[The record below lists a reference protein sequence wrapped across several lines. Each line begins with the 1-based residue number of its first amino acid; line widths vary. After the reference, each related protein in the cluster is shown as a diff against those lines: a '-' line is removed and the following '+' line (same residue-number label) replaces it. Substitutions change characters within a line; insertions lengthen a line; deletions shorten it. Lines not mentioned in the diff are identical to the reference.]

1 MTITLRLLGSSI
13 LIALGMSAV
22 AAAPSSAEPASIAV
36 YEDWRSGTIR
46 PDRWTVREGVA
57 QDMNADVRGHTLRMR
72 YRHEAATSSD
82 RGLNAANHILTFAN
96 PVTIDRLEAD
106 VKVTR
111 ANVAGCAANPG
122 ATRLRPASIS
132 FNTFNDGTSIAGMT
146 GDHIVRL
153 LVNREADST
162 DPPEVLTVQAFVGR
176 CINAACTDAISNL
189 FNLAV
194 GTVTVGNRFTLRI
207 AWDRSFA
214 QFRVGVDNGSDAV
227 LAYNPSLDTG
237 NARGPFADLRM
248 QTVVANC
255 TAAPA
260 SADAETEIH
269 SVRTNASVVI
279 E

>member
-1 MTITLRLLGSSI
+1 MTTTLRWLGSSI
-13 LIALGMSAV
+13 LIALGVCAIP
-22 AAAPSSAEPASIAV
+22 ATPSSADPASVAV

-57 QDMNADVRGHTLRMR
+57 QDMKAEVRGHTLRMR
-72 YRHEAATSSD
+72 YRQEGATSSD

-96 PVTIDRLEAD
+96 PVTLDRLEAD

-111 ANVAGCAANPG
+111 ADVAGCAANPG

-132 FNTFNDGTSIAGMT
+132 FNTFNDGMSGVGMI
-146 GDHIVRL
+146 GDHIVRI

-162 DPPEVLTVQAFVGR
+162 DSPDVLTVQAFVLR
-176 CINAACTDAISNL
+176 CTNAACTDAISNL
-189 FNLAV
+189 FNLGV
-194 GTVTVGNRFTLRI
+194 GTVTVGKRFTLRI
-207 AWDRSFA
+207 VWDRPFA
-214 QFRVGVDNGSDAV
+214 QFRVGVDDGPDAV

-237 NARGPFADLRM
+237 NAHVPFADLRM

-255 TAAPA
+255 TAAPT
-260 SADAETEIH
+260 SADAEIGVH
-269 SVRTNASVVI
+269 AVRTNASVVI